1 MSAGDAPQLRYGAVR
16 GGAAA
21 RLIACFGRWI
31 RLGSL
36 SLVLP
41 DGSAVTLRG
50 EQPGPVAR
58 AEIHSWRALWRIFAG
73 QAVGLA
79 NSYAQGEWDS
89 PDPSAVVE
97 LAARNLDL
105 GGPAPNFAWAVR
117 PWRRFRHW
125 LRTNTRR
132 GSRRNISFHY
142 DLGNDFYALWLDES
156 MTYSS
161 ALFVRPGLTLE
172 QAQEAKYRR
181 LLDSLRSKPGQ
192 HILEIGCGWGGLAEI
207 AARDYGLRVT
217 ALTLSSEQLA
227 YARDRIARAGL
238 ADLVDVRLCDY
249 RDVEGRFDHVVSI
262 EMMEAVG
269 EAYWPVYF
277 GRIAECVAP
286 GGRVGIQVITI
297 ADELFDRYRRRPDF
311 IQMQVF
317 PGGML
322 PTPTIV
328 RELADRVGLS
338 HRRDFGFGVD
348 YGRTLAEWRGRF
360 LAARDSLA
368 SLGRDRK
375 FSRLWAFYLAYCEGG
390 FRSGRIDVRQFSFQK
405 PENSK

>member
-1 MSAGDAPQLRYGAVR
+1 MSADDAAQVRDAVVC
-16 GGAAA
+16 GGVAA
-21 RLIACFGRWI
+21 RLLARVGRRV

-41 DGSAVTLRG
+41 DGSAVVLRG
-50 EQPGPVAR
+50 DLPGPVAR
-58 AEIHSWRALWRIFAG
+58 AEIHSWRAFWRILAS

-79 NSYAQGEWDS
+79 DSYAQGEWDS
-89 PDPSAVVE
+89 PDPAAVVE

-105 GGPAPNFAWAVR
+105 GAQGPSFAWAVQ
-117 PWRRFRHW
+117 PWRRLRHW
-125 LRTNTRR
+125 LRANTRR

-161 ALFVRPGLTLE
+161 ALFPRPGLTLE
-172 QAQEAKYRR
+172 QAQDAKYRR
-181 LLDSLRSKPGQ
+181 LLDSLGSKPGQ

-217 ALTLSSEQLA
+217 ALTLSREQLA

-238 ADLVDVRLCDY
+238 ADRVDVRLCDY

-277 GRIAECVAP
+277 DRIAACVLP
-286 GGRVGIQVITI
+286 GGRVAIQVITI
-297 ADELFDRYRRRPDF
+297 ADELFDRYSRRPDF

-322 PTPTIV
+322 PTGTIV
-328 RELADRVGLS
+328 RETADRAGLS
-338 HRRDFGFGVD
+338 VLGDFGFGAD
-348 YGRTLAEWRGRF
+348 YGRTLAEWRARF
-360 LAARDSLA
+360 IAARDDLLA
-368 SLGRDRK
+368 LGRDRR

-405 PENSK
+405 AENSR